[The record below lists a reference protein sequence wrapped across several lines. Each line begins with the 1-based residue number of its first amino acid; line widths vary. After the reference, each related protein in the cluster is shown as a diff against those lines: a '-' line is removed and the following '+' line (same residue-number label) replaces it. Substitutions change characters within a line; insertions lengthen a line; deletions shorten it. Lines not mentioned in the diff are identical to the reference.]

1 LGRRSRPKPH
11 HSVRPV
17 IKGGIMFKGFRDFV
31 LRGNVLDL
39 AVGVIIGA
47 AFGAVV
53 TSLVENII
61 TPLIGAIF
69 GQPDFSAITLGPLKI
84 GLFLNA
90 VVSFL
95 LIALALYFFIIV
107 PANAAMARF
116 KQPEETPAPVL
127 TDEAKLLIEIRDMM
141 KSGQS
146 LR

>member
-1 LGRRSRPKPH
+1 
-11 HSVRPV
+11 
-17 IKGGIMFKGFRDFV
+17 MWNDFKAF
-31 LRGNVLDL
+31 LSRGNILDL
-39 AVGVIIGA
+39 AIAVIIGA

-69 GQPDFSAITLGPLKI
+69 GQPDFSAIVLGPLKI

-95 LIALALYFFIIV
+95 LVALALYFFIIV
-107 PANAAMARF
+107 PATTAMARL
-116 KQPEETPAPVL
+116 KKPEEAAAPVL
-127 TDEAKLLIEIRDMM
+127 TDEAKLLIEIRDIM

-146 LR
+146 QSLR

>member
-1 LGRRSRPKPH
+1 
-11 HSVRPV
+11 
-17 IKGGIMFKGFRDFV
+17 MFKGFRDFI

-47 AFGAVV
+47 AFGAIV
-53 TSLVENII
+53 TSLVQNII

-95 LIALALYFFIIV
+95 LVAVALYFFIIL
-107 PANAAMARF
+107 PANTAMEHL
-116 KQPEETPAPVL
+116 KQPEETPAPAL
-127 TDEAKLLIEIRDMM
+127 TDEAKLLIEICDLM
-141 KSGQS
+141 KSSLS